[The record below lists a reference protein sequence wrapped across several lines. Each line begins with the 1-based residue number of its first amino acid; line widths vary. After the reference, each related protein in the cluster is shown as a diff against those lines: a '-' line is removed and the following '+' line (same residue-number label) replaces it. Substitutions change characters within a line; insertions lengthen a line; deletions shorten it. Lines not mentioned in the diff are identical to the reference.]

1 MTMSILLVQAPGVPA
16 RTLAE
21 QLSLQG
27 FAVRIRDPGTLAVAP
42 GADTGMILLD
52 ADSAA
57 EGPVAACRRLREQG
71 AGQPIIVL
79 GVQPDAGL
87 RSAGATDAIAKPF
100 RLSALMTTIRRHART
115 DAAADGLVIGPF
127 RLDPIGRHL
136 EDGAGRRIRLTEKET
151 AILAY
156 LHRAGSRVVP
166 RDELL
171 GEVWGYS
178 GAVSTHTVETYI
190 YRLRRKLD
198 DDGQPLL
205 VTEGGGYRLG
215 A

>member
-1 MTMSILLVQAPGVPA
+1 MTLSILLVQVPGVPA
-16 RTLAE
+16 RTLSE

-27 FAVRIRDPGTLAVAP
+27 FSVRTQDPETLPLAP
-42 GADTGMILLD
+42 GADIGMILVD

-57 EGPVAACRRLREQG
+57 DGPLATCRRLRDQG
-71 AGQPIIVL
+71 TGQPIIVL
-79 GVQPDAGL
+79 GSGPDPEL
-87 RSAGATDAIAKPF
+87 RTAGATDAIAKPF
-100 RLSALMTTIRRHART
+100 RLSALLATIRRHART

-127 RLDPIGRHL
+127 RLDPIARHL
-136 EDGAGRRIRLTEKET
+136 EDQAGRRIRLTEKET

-156 LHRAGSRVVP
+156 LHRAGPRVVA

-178 GAVSTHTVETYI
+178 GAVSTHTVETHI

-198 DDGQPLL
+198 DVGPPLL

-215 A
+215 V